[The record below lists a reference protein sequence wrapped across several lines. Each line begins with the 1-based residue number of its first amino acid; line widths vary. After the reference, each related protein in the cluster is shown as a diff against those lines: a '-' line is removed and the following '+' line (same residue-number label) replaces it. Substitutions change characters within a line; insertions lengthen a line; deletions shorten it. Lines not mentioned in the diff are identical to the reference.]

1 MTKRHWVVVG
11 IGLAVVVV
19 GVGLGIS
26 AVALPN
32 GVSCGGAWSSSYV
45 PYYASE
51 CSDARSGKGMVA
63 AVVVGVGVLIAAAGA
78 VSAYLTPAKAST
90 VPTSG

>member
-19 GVGLGIS
+19 GIGLGLSPVTLDSYRIQ
-26 AVALPN
+26 
-32 GVSCGGAWSSSYV
+32 CGSAWSTRYV
-45 PYYASE
+45 PYFAEE

-63 AVVVGVGVLIAAAGA
+63 AVVVGVGVLIAAAGS
-78 VSAYLTPAKAST
+78 VSAYLTPSKAAT
-90 VPTSG
+90 

>member
-11 IGLAVVVV
+11 IGIAVVVV
-19 GVGLGIS
+19 GVGFGIS

-32 GVSCGGAWSSSYV
+32 GISCGGAWSSNYV

-51 CSDARSGKGMVA
+51 CSDARSSKGMVA
-63 AVVVGVGVLIAAAGA
+63 AVVVGVGALIAAAGA
-78 VSAYLTPAKAST
+78 VAAYLAPSKAAT
-90 VPTSG
+90 